1 MRPRK
6 TFAGISVAILILV
19 MAAGFG
25 VPQTARGAA
34 DLRICGRVNL
44 YVAPTAVLAGAITV
58 GPTALLIAAG
68 TDISA
73 LVEVGANLCFDL
85 ELDTSGRITDAAV
98 RVNAT
103 SSLEVCGVVT
113 ALVDADANSSG
124 SLRIGGVDFILAAAS
139 QLPASVRVG
148 ADLCLD
154 LTLNAFGQVSGGT
167 ARANATSTARV
178 CGVVT
183 AFAEADSNSTGRLT
197 IGGRTF
203 VLAIGSRL
211 PASVDAGANLCL
223 TLTINA
229 LAQVAGGTAQANVT
243 STLEVCGHVTAHAA
257 ATATTNGSLTIDG
270 IQRSV
275 AAGVSLSPQVRAGAF
290 LRLRLTLDVFGRIA
304 DDVVL
309 AAGAS
314 FAAVCGPQA
323 VPTPTPAA
331 SGSSAPGGSSVPN
344 PSGSPSAD
352 ASASPSGA
360 GAPAGSA
367 GASPT
372 TRAEG
377 AAAGNAGSCA
387 DEESGQAAAGSAG
400 SEGGVV
406 PDTASLARAGRVI
419 GVMAVPLLMLVLAV
433 FGSVLW
439 QQHRLRAADRS
450 EIGVAGTTGGGEVAS

>member
-6 TFAGISVAILILV
+6 TFAGISVAILIMV

-58 GPTALLIAAG
+58 GPTVLVIAAG
-68 TDISA
+68 TDVSA
-73 LVEVGANLCFDL
+73 LVKVGANLCFDL

-103 SSLEVCGVVT
+103 SSLNVCGVVT
-113 ALVDADANSSG
+113 AHVDADANSYG
-124 SLRIGGVDFILAAAS
+124 SLRIGGIDLILAAGS
-139 QLPASVRVG
+139 HLPARVRVG

-154 LTLNAFGQVSGGT
+154 LTLNAFGQVSGGS
-167 ARANATSTARV
+167 ARANATSTVRV

-183 AFAEADSNSTGRLT
+183 AFAAADSNSTGRLT

-203 VLAIGSRL
+203 VLAIGSHL
-211 PASVDAGANLCL
+211 PASVRAGANLCL
-223 TLTINA
+223 ALTVNG
-229 LAQVAGGTAQANVT
+229 LAQVAGGSAQANVT
-243 STLEVCGHVTAHAA
+243 STLEVCGRVTARAA
-257 ATATTNGSLTIDG
+257 ATATSNGSLTIDG

-275 AAGVSLSPQVRAGAF
+275 AAGVSLSPQVQAGAF

-314 FAAVCGPQA
+314 LAAVCGPQA
-323 VPTPTPAA
+323 VPTPSPAA
-331 SGSSAPGGSSVPN
+331 SGSAAPN
-344 PSGSPSAD
+344 PSGSTSAD
-352 ASASPSGA
+352 PSASPSGA
-360 GAPAGSA
+360 GAPSGSAAGSPSSSPDGA
-367 GASPT
+367 GA
-372 TRAEG
+372 
-377 AAAGNAGSCA
+377 GNHGSCT
-387 DEESGQAAAGSAG
+387 DNESGQGAADAAGAAG
-400 SEGGVV
+400 PAGGVV

-433 FGSVLW
+433 IGSVLW
-439 QQHRLRAADRS
+439 QQHRMRAANAS
-450 EIGVAGTTGGGEVAS
+450 EAGAAGGGEVVS